1 MSIPSLTE
9 STIRQRTTAESFR
22 RGQDYCQRGAVVSL
36 VERGNVLQA
45 EVEGSQ
51 YEPYQVR
58 VTFDAGGLTSAICT
72 CPYEGGGWCKHV
84 VAALLTCL
92 DEPEAVEARPPLEE
106 MLAGLE
112 RDQLQALLLDLA
124 ERVPELV
131 DGVEDA
137 LARLQVTPA
146 APTEAPAAAPPAR
159 RTPVDPQPF
168 RRQVSGILHSLDRMR
183 ASEAYWQVGS
193 VVGDVRQLLEQA
205 RGFVEGGDGRNAL
218 LILEAITDEYV
229 EGWTNVDDSDG
240 YAGDLFED
248 LGAVWAEAL
257 LTADLTPAE
266 RRAWAQKLAR
276 WQGEIG
282 AYGIDDVF
290 DAAQGAAELGWD
302 YPPLQRVLQGE
313 VTAQGAWEEEAPWYA
328 DDLAVARLNV
338 LERQGRYQEYLYL
351 AEAEGQVGRYVTMLA
366 KMGRAQEAV
375 DEGVR
380 YLATADEALKV
391 AQALRE
397 REELAAA
404 VRIAEHGL
412 TLEGHK
418 ATLATWLCDLA
429 AGMGDA
435 ERALRAAGIAFRDSP
450 GLGAYLKV
458 QELAGQRWPELQA
471 ELLEHLRKTSPVF
484 AQAHVDVFLHEGL
497 LDDAIAV
504 VEESGGYVSIEQV
517 MDAALERRQRLEWVI
532 QAARKQAERI
542 MDSGKAE
549 RYHYAIG
556 WLERAR
562 QAYQLADR
570 QAEWQAYL
578 REIRARHG
586 RKYKLMGMID
596 KFGRG

>member
-1 MSIPSLTE
+1 M
-9 STIRQRTTAESFR
+9 
-22 RGQDYCQRGAVVSL
+22 
-36 VERGNVLQA
+36 LQA

-58 VTFDAGGLTSAICT
+58 VTFDAGGISDAICT
-72 CPYEGGGWCKHV
+72 CPYEGSGWCKHV
-84 VAALLTCL
+84 VAVLLTCF
-92 DEPEAVEARPPLEE
+92 DEPEAVETRPPLAE

-124 ERVPELV
+124 ERVPGLA
-131 DGVEDA
+131 DGVENA

-146 APTEAPAAAPPAR
+146 APAGTQAAASPAHH
-159 RTPVDPQPF
+159 TPVDPQPI
-168 RRQVSGILHSLDRMR
+168 RRQVHAILHSLDRMR
-183 ASEAYWQVGS
+183 PSEAYWQVGS
-193 VVGDVRQLLEQA
+193 VADDVRQLLEQA
-205 RGFVEGGDGRNAL
+205 KGFIEGGDGRNAL
-218 LILEAITDEYV
+218 LILEAITGEYV
-229 EGWTNVDDSDG
+229 EGWTDLDDSDG
-240 YAGDLFED
+240 DLGDFFGD
-248 LGAVWAEAL
+248 LGAVWTEAI

-266 RRAWAQKLAR
+266 RHAWAQKLAR

-313 VTAQGAWEEEAPWYA
+313 ITAKGAWEEEAPWYA
-328 DDLAVARLNV
+328 DGLTIARLNV
-338 LERQGRYQEYLYL
+338 LERQGRHQEYLYL
-351 AEAEGQVGRYVTMLA
+351 AQAEGQLGQYVTTLA

-375 DEGVR
+375 DEGLK
-380 YLATADEALKV
+380 YLAKTDEALKV

-397 REELAAA
+397 REELTAAL
-404 VRIAEHGL
+404 RIAEHGL

-418 ATLATWLCDLA
+418 AALAAWLCDLA

-435 ERALRAAGIAFRDSP
+435 ERALRAAGIAFRATPS
-450 GLGAYLKV
+450 LSAYLKV

-471 ELLEHLRKTSPVF
+471 ELLEHLRKTPPVF

-504 VEESGGYVSIEQV
+504 VQKDGTYELLEQV
-517 MDAALERRQRLEWVI
+517 VDAAIEHRHRLEWAI
-532 QAARKQAERI
+532 QTARGQAERI
-542 MDSGKAE
+542 MNSGKAE
-549 RYHYAIG
+549 RYHYAVG
-556 WLERAR
+556 WLDKAR

-586 RKYKLMGMID
+586 RKYKLMGLLERLER
-596 KFGRG
+596 K